1 MKKGEAWSWIKTI
14 ALALIIALVVRHFLF
29 GNYVVEGKSM
39 QPTFQDGNRLI
50 VNKIDYDISKP
61 KRYDVIVFHATKT
74 DDYIK
79 RVIGLP
85 GDKIVYKNDT
95 LYVNDRRVPEPYL
108 DRYKKALTTG
118 QLTENFTLKDV
129 TGQIRVP
136 KGKLWVM
143 GDNRRVSEDSRYFGF
158 VDMKQVVG
166 KVDLRY
172 YPFGKA
178 KLFAFHDGL

>member
-1 MKKGEAWSWIKTI
+1 MKKGEALSWIKTI

-29 GNYVVEGKSM
+29 GNYVVQGKSM

-61 KRYDVIVFHATKT
+61 KRFDVIVFHATKT

-85 GDKIVYKNDT
+85 GDKIAYKHDV
-95 LYVNDRRVPEPYL
+95 LYVNGQPVKEPYL
-108 DRYKKALTTG
+108 EPYKKDLTTG
-118 QLTENFTLKDV
+118 QLTEDFTLKGK
-129 TGQIRVP
+129 TGQTRVP
-136 KGKLWVM
+136 KDKLWVM

-172 YPFGKA
+172 YPFDQT
-178 KLFAFHDGL
+178 KLFAFHNGL